1 MSLWKAVAEGQSHR
15 YPIPGKGKGFGS
27 VAALAPLDLR
37 KQLWDG
43 RKQLAQ
49 QLDRQQ
55 TTSEG
60 LAGLH
65 STIMH
70 TYSFTELKTNP
81 PVTDLVLWGLRTL
94 MKLPTASAR
103 WSFSRTPDLTDV
115 SFPPDTAIPQQH

>member
-55 TTSEG
+55 TPQKVWLDYTVQLCILTVLQS
-60 LAGLH
+60 
-65 STIMH
+65 SKQI
-70 TYSFTELKTNP
+70 P
-81 PVTDLVLWGLRTL
+81 PL
-94 MKLPTASAR
+94 
-103 WSFSRTPDLTDV
+103 LTWY
-115 SFPPDTAIPQQH
+115 FGAYGP